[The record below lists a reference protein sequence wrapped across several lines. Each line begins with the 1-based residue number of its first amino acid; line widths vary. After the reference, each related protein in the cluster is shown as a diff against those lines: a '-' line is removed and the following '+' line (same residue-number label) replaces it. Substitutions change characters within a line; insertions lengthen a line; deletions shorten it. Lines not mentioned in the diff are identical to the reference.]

1 MTYDNPFTGLFPPK
15 GYVENMKGVKYEIL
29 DYQQSKTRRG
39 RRFVSFCFKIKY
51 NDYDPYTLAKF
62 KDRIVPI
69 CYRFEFGNSIKVRVL
84 QFEYLMFGVLF
95 L

>member
-1 MTYDNPFTGLFPPK
+1 
-15 GYVENMKGVKYEIL
+15 MKFWTISNRKPGEGVDL
-29 DYQQSKTRRG
+29 SVLVQ
-39 RRFVSFCFKIKY
+39 IKY

-84 QFEYLMFGVLF
+84 QFEYLMFECCSYRRAM
-95 L
+95 

>member
-1 MTYDNPFTGLFPPK
+1 M
-15 GYVENMKGVKYEIL
+15 IL
-29 DYQQSKTRRG
+29 IPWQNL
-39 RRFVSFCFKIKY
+39 KIE
-51 NDYDPYTLAKF
+51 L
-62 KDRIVPI
+62 